1 MTTDDYQDHAGRFGE
16 EHVGESRKEAM
27 VGAVFGEV
35 AESYDLMNDLMSA
48 GVHRLWK
55 HEMVTLM
62 ARDLSRGRIIDVAG
76 GTGDVAFALARRG
89 FRVDVVDINRAMIDV
104 SRSRRQRGVP
114 DGSLSF
120 VCGRAEALPYR
131 DGSLDGCTNAFG
143 IRNVTHIDRALAEA
157 FRVLRPG
164 GRFLCLEFGRPARP
178 IAGLYRRAS
187 RSVIPRLGALV
198 AGSAG
203 SYRYLV
209 ESIARFPD
217 QHRFAAMVR
226 DAGFSH
232 VTTRNL
238 SGGIAALTAAWR
250 L

>member
-1 MTTDDYQDHAGRFGE
+1 MITDDYQDHAGRFGE
-16 EHVGESRKEAM
+16 ERVGESRKEAM

-35 AESYDLMNDLMSA
+35 ADSYDLMNDLMSA

-55 HEMVTLM
+55 REMVTLM

-89 FRVDVVDINRAMIDV
+89 FQVDVVDINRSMINV
-104 SRSRRQRGVP
+104 SRSRRRRGIP
-114 DGSLSF
+114 DGSLAF
-120 VCGRAEALPYR
+120 VCGSAEALPYR

-178 IAGLYRRAS
+178 IAGLYQRTS
-187 RSVIPRLGALV
+187 RNVIPRLGALV

-226 DAGFSH
+226 EAGFSH
-232 VTTRNL
+232 VATRNL
-238 SGGIAALTAAWR
+238 SGGIAALTTAWR